1 MSLDPTVATQKWVSR
16 MQAASAE
23 ITAGVNAVT
32 EAPGLAAARA
42 SNAWLARI
50 TASVD
55 KWKRNVAAVTL
66 EQWKT
71 AMIERG
77 IPAISTGVTAKSQNY
92 QNFAVKC
99 YPYIATGVAH
109 VKGMPKGTIA
119 QSVARAQYF
128 IEYMSKYTG
137 GGGRTA

>member
-1 MSLDPTVATQKWVSR
+1 MALNPTQATQKWSSR

-32 EAPGLAAARA
+32 EAPGLAAARQA
-42 SNAWLARI
+42 TAWLAKL

-55 KWKRNVAAVTL
+55 KWKRNVSAVSL
-66 EQWKT
+66 EAWKT

-77 IPAISTGVTAKSQNY
+77 IPAITTGVTAKAGNY
-92 QNFAVKC
+92 EAFANKF
-99 YPYIATGVAH
+99 YPYLQTGVNH
-109 VKGMPKGTIA
+109 VKSMPRGTIA
-119 QSVARAQYF
+119 QSQARAAYM
-128 IEYMSKYTG
+128 IEYNHKYTG